1 MVTDCRW
8 LSQGLLSLRSPDG
21 GIKNSLCIQD
31 VPSTRSKKKKMISYL
46 YGNILIEVFFFCSFT
61 VCHHFLRAARI
72 PTIETW
78 LHNKNGHLLPPA
90 INFDQTNNN
99 SDVEACNGG

>member
-31 VPSTRSKKKKMISYL
+31 VPSTRAKKKNDFISLWKYFDRS
-46 YGNILIEVFFFCSFT
+46 FFFCSFT